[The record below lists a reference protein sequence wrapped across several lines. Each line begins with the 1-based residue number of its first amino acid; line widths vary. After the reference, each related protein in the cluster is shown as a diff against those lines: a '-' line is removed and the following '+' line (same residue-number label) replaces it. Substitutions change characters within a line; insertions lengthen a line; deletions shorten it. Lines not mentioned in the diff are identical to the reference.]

1 MLHWSL
7 WEISMPKDDKNIVIF
22 DGVCNFCNSSV
33 NFIIRHDPNAK
44 FVFATLQSKLVQQLF
59 EQYQID
65 SNKTDSI
72 VLIKNNKTFIKSG
85 AALEIAK
92 ELSGIWPIFYVF
104 KIIPSPLRNYLY
116 DLFAAR
122 RYKLFGK
129 KDACMI
135 PTAELREWFLDE

>member
-1 MLHWSL
+1 
-7 WEISMPKDDKNIVIF
+7 MPKYDENIVIF

-33 NFIIRHDPNAK
+33 NFIIRHDPNVK
-44 FVFATLQSKLVQQLF
+44 FLFVTMQSKRTQKLLT
-59 EQYQID
+59 QYQID

-72 VLIKNNKTFIKSG
+72 VLIKNGKAFIKSG
-85 AALEIAK
+85 AVLEIAK
-92 ELSGIWPIFYVF
+92 GLSGIWPIFYVF
-104 KIIPSPLRNYLY
+104 KIIPSSLRNYLY

-135 PTAELREWFLDE
+135 PNAELRERFLDE